1 MARMRDEM
9 DREYRLEQAGE
20 GQVSSFIAVIKER
33 IAWMEQMG
41 MMRSIWIFIQRNILL
56 SMPGME
62 GCFS

>member
-33 IAWMEQMG
+33 IAW
-41 MMRSIWIFIQRNILL
+41 L